1 MSEVA
6 VGQKEQNFADRR
18 NADSSSILLRL
29 VQISWRNVWR
39 NRRRSLLT
47 AGGII
52 FAVWLLV
59 FMRSFQGGVFAQ
71 MADISARAMPG
82 HAQIQHAL
90 YEEEPQLE
98 HTVKES
104 VAESR
109 LLQTERFDFVSSR
122 VQGSAILSVGDKST
136 GGLVLGV
143 EPKVEAQW
151 SGLARNIKSGAYL
164 AADGEAV
171 VGEALARNLG
181 VKLGD
186 DLIILGTAKN
196 GGIAAHAA
204 TIVGIFRSGST
215 ELDRTLVQI
224 PIGDFR
230 EAWSMGVEEAHAV
243 VGVSTALLDSEEGI
257 QIARNDPG
265 EGVDLNHL
273 AWQDLLP
280 DVVQLTEMKDV
291 STNFMFYFICIIV
304 VFSVVNAFMM
314 LIYERTNEMGV
325 LLALGM
331 RPHQLLVQF
340 QVEAFLISSLGL
352 VLGFGLTAIT
362 VWPLT
367 EYGMTLPQE
376 LLESYPPDMVAM
388 FPERLY
394 PTFNWEAMRTAT
406 VTILLGVQVAAL
418 IPSLRIFGMR
428 PIEAI
433 RAEN

>member
-1 MSEVA
+1 MSEIA
-6 VGQKEQNFADRR
+6 VGQREQNFADRSK
-18 NADSSSILLRL
+18 AGSSSVLFRL

-39 NRRRSLLT
+39 NRRRTLLT

-71 MADISARAMPG
+71 MADISARAMSG

-109 LLQTERFDFVSSR
+109 LLQTDRFDFVSSR

-171 VGEALARNLG
+171 IGEALARNLG

-224 PIGDFR
+224 PVGDFR
-230 EAWSMGVEEAHAV
+230 EAWSMGVEEAHVV

-257 QIARNDPG
+257 RIARNDPG

-367 EYGMTLPQE
+367 EYGL
-376 LLESYPPDMVAM
+376 S
-388 FPERLY
+388 
-394 PTFNWEAMRTAT
+394 
-406 VTILLGVQVAAL
+406 L
-418 IPSLRIFGMR
+418 IHI
-428 PIEAI
+428 
-433 RAEN
+433 

>member
-39 NRRRSLLT
+39 NRRRTLLT

-109 LLQTERFDFVSSR
+109 LLQTDRFDFVSSR

-171 VGEALARNLG
+171 IGEALARNLG

-257 QIARNDPG
+257 RIARNDPG

-394 PTFNWEAMRTAT
+394 PTFNWEAMRTAA

>member
-39 NRRRSLLT
+39 NRRRTLLT

-98 HTVKES
+98 HTVQEG

-109 LLQTERFDFVSSR
+109 LLQTDRFDFVSSR
-122 VQGSAILSVGDKST
+122 VQGSAILSVSDKST
-136 GGLVLGV
+136 GGFVLGV

-151 SGLARNIKSGAYL
+151 SGLARNIKTGAYL
-164 AADGEAV
+164 AADGEV
-171 VGEALARNLG
+171 VIGEALARNLG
-181 VKLGD
+181 AKLGD

-224 PIGDFR
+224 PIGILER
-230 EAWSMGVEEAHAV
+230 
-243 VGVSTALLDSEEGI
+243 
-257 QIARNDPG
+257 PG
-265 EGVDLNHL
+265 
-273 AWQDLLP
+273 P
-280 DVVQLTEMKDV
+280 
-291 STNFMFYFICIIV
+291 
-304 VFSVVNAFMM
+304 
-314 LIYERTNEMGV
+314 
-325 LLALGM
+325 
-331 RPHQLLVQF
+331 
-340 QVEAFLISSLGL
+340 
-352 VLGFGLTAIT
+352 
-362 VWPLT
+362 
-367 EYGMTLPQE
+367 
-376 LLESYPPDMVAM
+376 
-388 FPERLY
+388 
-394 PTFNWEAMRTAT
+394 WE
-406 VTILLGVQVAAL
+406 
-418 IPSLRIFGMR
+418 
-428 PIEAI
+428 
-433 RAEN
+433 

>member
-1 MSEVA
+1 MSEIA
-6 VGQKEQNFADRR
+6 VGQREKNFADRTK
-18 NADSSSILLRL
+18 AGSSSVLFRL

-39 NRRRSLLT
+39 NRRRTLLT

-82 HAQIQHAL
+82 HAQIQHPL
-90 YEEEPQLE
+90 YEEEPQVE
-98 HTVKES
+98 HTVQEG

-109 LLQTERFDFVSSR
+109 LLQTDRFDFVSSR
-122 VQGSAILSVGDKST
+122 VQGSAILSVSDKST
-136 GGLVLGV
+136 GGFVLGV
-143 EPKVEAQW
+143 EPNVEAQW

-164 AADGEAV
+164 AADGEV
-171 VGEALARNLG
+171 VIGEALARNLG
-181 VKLGD
+181 AKLGD

-224 PIGDFR
+224 PIEDFR
-230 EAWSMGVEEAHAV
+230 KAWSMEAEEAHMV

-265 EGVDLNHL
+265 KGVDLNHL

-291 STNFMFYFICIIV
+291 STNFMFYFI
-304 VFSVVNAFMM
+304 
-314 LIYERTNEMGV
+314 
-325 LLALGM
+325 
-331 RPHQLLVQF
+331 
-340 QVEAFLISSLGL
+340 
-352 VLGFGLTAIT
+352 
-362 VWPLT
+362 
-367 EYGMTLPQE
+367 
-376 LLESYPPDMVAM
+376 
-388 FPERLY
+388 
-394 PTFNWEAMRTAT
+394 
-406 VTILLGVQVAAL
+406 
-418 IPSLRIFGMR
+418 
-428 PIEAI
+428 
-433 RAEN
+433 

>member
-1 MSEVA
+1 
-6 VGQKEQNFADRR
+6 
-18 NADSSSILLRL
+18 
-29 VQISWRNVWR
+29 
-39 NRRRSLLT
+39 
-47 AGGII
+47 
-52 FAVWLLV
+52 
-59 FMRSFQGGVFAQ
+59 
-71 MADISARAMPG
+71 
-82 HAQIQHAL
+82 
-90 YEEEPQLE
+90 
-98 HTVKES
+98 
-104 VAESR
+104 
-109 LLQTERFDFVSSR
+109 
-122 VQGSAILSVGDKST
+122 
-136 GGLVLGV
+136 
-143 EPKVEAQW
+143 
-151 SGLARNIKSGAYL
+151 
-164 AADGEAV
+164 
-171 VGEALARNLG
+171 
-181 VKLGD
+181 
-186 DLIILGTAKN
+186 
-196 GGIAAHAA
+196 
-204 TIVGIFRSGST
+204 
-215 ELDRTLVQI
+215 
-224 PIGDFR
+224 
-230 EAWSMGVEEAHAV
+230 MGVEEAHVV